1 MSIHIYNPDIDGK
14 LNIEPAPKI
23 NNTPTTTTTKTQP
36 TIILLNDFTQPPVD
50 NRPQY
55 LKDRDIREAR
65 ESVDFNKSETKRI
78 INTIQERDNEERFA
92 KNPVKYM
99 GSKIVSGII
108 KKL

>member
-23 NNTPTTTTTKTQP
+23 NNTKPKIT
-36 TIILLNDFTQPPVD
+36 LLNDFTQPPVD

-55 LKDRDIREAR
+55 LKDRDIEEAK
-65 ESVDFNKSETKRI
+65 ESVEFNKAESKRI

-92 KNPVKYM
+92 KNPVKYV

>member
-23 NNTPTTTTTKTQP
+23 NNTPTTTTTNTKPKIT
-36 TIILLNDFTQPPVD
+36 LLNDFTQPVD

-55 LKDRDIREAR
+55 LKDRDIREAK
-65 ESVDFNKSETKRI
+65 ESVDFNKAETKRI
-78 INTIQERDNEERFA
+78 INNIQDRDNEERFA
-92 KNPVKYM
+92 KNPVKYV
-99 GSKIVSGII
+99 GSKIVGGII